1 MKNSLPRIAII
12 GAMPDEIAQLEKLG
26 TLTRKISEGPYE
38 LQEINHNGMNCLIGL
53 SGIGKVQAAM
63 LTQYI
68 ISTWKPD
75 YFIFTGVAGALNPS
89 YDIGDIVLG
98 VDFIQHDLDVRPL
111 GFQRGEVPYTGK
123 SIFYADSKLLNLA
136 EQSCPEDHK
145 LFRGRILTGDQF
157 ITHSEMATHQYM
169 TDELKGDAVEM
180 EGAALAFV
188 ASRNDIP
195 FLVIRTISDRADGSA
210 PCDFNRLLPIV
221 AGNSCTIV
229 RGVLDSIIDSLA

>member
-1 MKNSLPRIAII
+1 MKKSLPRVAII
-12 GAMPDEIAQLEKLG
+12 GAMPDEIVQLEKLG
-26 TLTRKISEGPYE
+26 TPTRKIIEGPYE
-38 LQEINHNGMNCLIGL
+38 LQEINHDGMLCLIGL

-75 YFIFTGVAGALNPS
+75 ICLFTGVAGALNTD

-111 GFQRGEVPYTGK
+111 GFERGEVPYTGE
-123 SIFYADSKLLNLA
+123 SVFHSDSRLIKLA
-136 EQSCPEDHK
+136 ENACPPDHK
-145 LFRGRILTGDQF
+145 LYLGRILTGDQF

-188 ASRNDIP
+188 ASRNKVP
-195 FLVIRTISDRADGSA
+195 CLVIRTISDRADGSA
-210 PCDFNRLLPIV
+210 PCDFNRLLPMV

-229 RGVLDSIIDSLA
+229 QGILDQLISSEF